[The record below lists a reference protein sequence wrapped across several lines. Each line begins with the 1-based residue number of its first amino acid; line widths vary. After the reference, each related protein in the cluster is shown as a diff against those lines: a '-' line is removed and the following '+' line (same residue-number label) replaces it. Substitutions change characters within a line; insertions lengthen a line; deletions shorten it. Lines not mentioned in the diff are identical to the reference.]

1 MAESWE
7 DAMEVFSELEER
19 EPEAMKRLAL
29 EEEARYRKELAYFRE
44 KQTPNPTRK
53 GGGGKEPTCQ

>member
-1 MAESWE
+1 
-7 DAMEVFSELEER
+7 MEIVSELEER

-44 KQTPNPTRK
+44 KQRRQIRRA
-53 GGGGKEPTCQ
+53 KEEEKNRRANEEEEEI